1 MTSRPTAILALEDG
15 TTFRGW
21 GFGASGETLG
31 EAVFNTG
38 MTGYQEVLTDPSY
51 AGQVVA
57 MTAPH
62 QGNYGTN
69 DDDPESTRVQ
79 VAGFAVREASRRAS
93 SWRATRTLPDDLAE
107 AGVVGIEG
115 IDTRRLTLRLRERGA
130 MRCGISTLDDDVDAL
145 LGRVRAHPGMNDAD
159 LAASVSVPE
168 RYEAR
173 SNVGPAARTLGRVFR
188 VAVFDFGLKRSI
200 LRRLA
205 AAGMEATVLPARTPA
220 SRVLEEGF
228 DGAFLSNGPG
238 DPAAT
243 AYGVEAAAGLLGR
256 IPVFGI
262 CLGHQL
268 LGLAL
273 GGRTFK
279 MKFGHRGLNQ
289 PVRDGRTGRVEVTS
303 HNHGFAVDPE
313 GWPARDGV
321 AETAFGRVELSHWN
335 LNDGTLEGMRCLD
348 VPAISV
354 QYHPE
359 AAPGPH
365 DSRYLFAEFRELM
378 GA

>member
-1 MTSRPTAILALEDG
+1 MTDALLVLEDG
-15 TTFRGW
+15 TSFRGSA
-21 GFGASGETLG
+21 FGATGETFG

-57 MTAPH
+57 MTSPH

-69 DDDPESTRVQ
+69 ADDPESARVQ
-79 VAGFAVREASRRAS
+79 VAGFVVREASRRAS
-93 SWRATRTLPDDLAE
+93 SWRATRTLPDDLAD
-107 AGVVGIEG
+107 AGVIGVEG

-130 MRCGISTLDDDVDAL
+130 MGCGISTLDEDATAL
-145 LGRVRAHPGMNDAD
+145 LRRVRERPGMTDAD
-159 LAASVSVPE
+159 LAHSVSVSEP
-168 RYEAR
+168 YDAA
-173 SNVGPAARTLGRVFR
+173 SVVGPAVASLGPLFR
-188 VAVFDFGLKRSI
+188 VAVYDFGLKRSI

-205 AAGMEATVLPARTPA
+205 AAGIEGTVVPARTPA
-220 SRVLEEGF
+220 AEVLAEGF

-238 DPAAT
+238 DPSAT
-243 AYGVEAAAGLLGR
+243 TYGVEAARGLLGE
-256 IPVFGI
+256 IPILGI

-289 PVRDGRTGRVEVTS
+289 PVRDARTGRVEITS
-303 HNHGFAVDPE
+303 HNHGFAVDPD
-313 GWPARDGV
+313 GWTRRADI
-321 AETAFGRVELSHWN
+321 AETPFGRVELSHWN
-335 LNDGTLEGMRCLD
+335 LNDGTLEGMRCCD

-365 DSRYLFAEFRELM
+365 DSRSLFAEFRELLH
-378 GA
+378 A